1 MLYTSREEVTTINQ
15 FQAIGIIIKS
25 PNYYDTHDTPF
36 VTFTIKIERDYKA
49 KQDKPIYDFLN
60 CKAFGAIAQSI
71 HDFYQHDDLIALNG
85 HIQSRRYEKEGEWR
99 YTTELVIAHIQNL
112 SSHPLLKPSLNSN
125 LSND

>member
-36 VTFTIKIERDYKA
+36 VTFTIKIERDYKS

-71 HDFYQHDDLIALNG
+71 HDFTNMKISSLSTDISNQGDTK
-85 HIQSRRYEKEGEWR
+85 RRRMAVHYRIGDCTHSEPFISS
-99 YTTELVIAHIQNL
+99 VIKTIPKFKFVQ
-112 SSHPLLKPSLNSN
+112 
-125 LSND
+125 